1 MRSDIAR
8 VLLCAH
14 VVFVVVVVVVV
25 FVGVQMCL
33 SATPI
38 NAAISFAIF
47 IAQIKYGNLC

>member
-14 VVFVVVVVVVV
+14 VVFVVVVVV